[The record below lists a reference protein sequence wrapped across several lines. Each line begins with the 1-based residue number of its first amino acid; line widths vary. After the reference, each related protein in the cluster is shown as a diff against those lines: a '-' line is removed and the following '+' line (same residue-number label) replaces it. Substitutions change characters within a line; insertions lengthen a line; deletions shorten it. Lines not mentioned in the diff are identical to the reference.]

1 MHVNLRYLILVAF
14 SKDVVL
20 NPLRRSNI
28 RTRSTGARNSQF
40 DLPVIDAEF
49 SPVLTTRQA
58 PRPAGALTRRYY

>member
-40 DLPVIDAEF
+40 DLSVIDAEF
-49 SPVLTTRQA
+49 SLCLPPGNLRDLPVR
-58 PRPAGALTRRYY
+58 